1 MMDVSLVDVGI
12 EWFKDIVEAVT
23 GWFQDGVTNGYDAL
37 TNEIFGTPTPE
48 TDGPFVFGSPTNE
61 PWVGIHDALVAGEIT
76 AVALLLLV
84 VSVQARHTIS
94 IFNLGTTYEA
104 RRTKKVAWTGAFLIF
119 AWYWIAAVSLYVVD
133 AISIALIP
141 NIGVLADAMRSFIAT
156 PIQNL
161 MLGLLMAGI
170 GGFAMWVLQALL
182 FIRDVLLFVFIYG
195 MPIGFALLYGNLP
208 VLSRIAKS
216 VCMRFVPLLIMP
228 VPIALIFS
236 GYELV
241 FHEGTS
247 AALAPGVVFLQHF
260 VAVSLPVLSVIVVWK
275 LFQYAS
281 PLATSAAGT
290 AARATLKV
298 GAILGAGYLA
308 GPKVAGTA
316 ARWGPKVAAGQAL
329 AQRVGNTSNGES
341 PKPESAKPAGG
352 TKQDSVATDA
362 YGQQGV
368 AAYRRTEND
377 PGYY

>member
-12 EWFKDIVEAVT
+12 EWFKDIIEAVT
-23 GWFQDGVTNGYDAL
+23 RWFQQGLGDGYSAL
-37 TNEIFGTPTPE
+37 TNELFGTPTPE

-76 AVALLLLV
+76 ALSLLLLV
-84 VSVQARHTIS
+84 VCVQARHTIS

-104 RRTKKVAWTGAFLIF
+104 RRTKKVAWAGAFLIF

-133 AISIALIP
+133 ALTIALIP
-141 NIGVLADAMRSFIAT
+141 ELGVLLNAMVDFFAT
-156 PIQNL
+156 PIPNPV
-161 MLGLLMAGI
+161 LGLLMAGI

-195 MPIGFALLYGNLP
+195 MPIGFALVYGNLP

-247 AALAPGVVFLQHF
+247 ATLAPGVIFLQHF

-290 AARATLKV
+290 AARATFKV

-316 ARWGPKVAAGQAL
+316 ARWGPKVAAGQAF

-341 PKPESAKPAGG
+341 PKSESAKPAGG

-368 AAYRRTEND
+368 ATYRRTEND

>member
-1 MMDVSLVDVGI
+1 MIDVSLVDVGI
-12 EWFKDIVEAVT
+12 EWFKDIIEAVT
-23 GWFQDGVTNGYDAL
+23 RWFQQGLADGYSAL

-61 PWVGIHDALVAGEIT
+61 PWVGIHDALVAGEVT

-94 IFNLGTTYEA
+94 IFNLGTSYEA
-104 RRTKKVAWTGAFLIF
+104 RRTKKVAWTGVFLIVT
-119 AWYWIAAVSLYVVD
+119 WYWIAAVSLYVVD
-133 AISIALIP
+133 AVSIALIP
-141 NIGVLADAMRSFIAT
+141 ELGTLLNAMVDFLAT

-182 FIRDVLLFVFIYG
+182 FIRDVLLVVFIYG
-195 MPIGFALLYGNLP
+195 MPIGFALAYGNLP

-241 FHEGTS
+241 FQEGTS
-247 AALAPGVVFLQHF
+247 AALAPGVVYLQHF

-281 PLATSAAGT
+281 PLATKAFETTAG
-290 AARATLKV
+290 ATLKV

-316 ARWGPKVAAGQAL
+316 ARWGPKVAAGQAF
-329 AQRVGNTSNGES
+329 AQRVSSTSNGEA
-341 PKPESAKPAGG
+341 PEFGSTTPAGG

-368 AAYRRTEND
+368 TAYRRTEND